1 MPLVEMKDGT
11 QTYTE
16 WLLQQL
22 KTFNVQKQ
30 WLRERL
36 NCTDRFIELIEQ
48 KVDYIKVVRGLIAPE
63 LIPETCSEDE
73 RETLMAVK
81 ACPSPIYLN
90 GQDLLKYLVETP
102 QYSRQT
108 KLLSVELLLRE
119 DALHRY
125 HDDVN
130 LLYNETNPHHRRVI
144 RDRIERTLHSACPET
159 LVVRKYKDRKKYPPR
174 KVAPFDWFTGMHF
187 RPANKLKD
195 SYRNQEAMYRDM
207 FRRGAVRITF
217 GKNKTY
223 FYDYVQSDDD
233 RGDEFSFA
241 LVPADYG
248 SGSTDH
254 AQEDRKDIPTILG
267 QLHDDGCK
275 ER

>member
-1 MPLVEMKDGT
+1 MPLVEKGDT
-11 QTYTE
+11 VEPYSV
-16 WLLQQL
+16 WLLKQL
-22 KTFNVQKQ
+22 KSFNVQKQ
-30 WLRERL
+30 WLRKKL

-48 KVDYIKVVRGLIAPE
+48 KVDYIKVIRSLIAPE
-63 LIPETCSEDE
+63 LIPETCSDDE

-90 GQDLLKYLVETP
+90 GQDLLKYLIETP

-108 KLLSVELLLRE
+108 KLLPVELLLRE
-119 DALHRY
+119 DALRDY
-125 HDDVN
+125 YADVDF
-130 LLYNETNPHHRRVI
+130 LYNETNTHHRRFI
-144 RDRIERTLHSACPET
+144 RDRIERNLHSGCPET
-159 LVVRKYKDRKKYPPR
+159 LVVRKYKERKKYPPR
-174 KVAPFDWFTGMHF
+174 EVAPFDWFTGMHF
-187 RPANKLKD
+187 KPANKLKA

-233 RGDEFSFA
+233 RGDEFAFA

-248 SGSTDH
+248 VGSADH
-254 AQEDRKDIPTILG
+254 IQEDRKDIPTILD
-267 QLHDDGCK
+267 QLYADGYK